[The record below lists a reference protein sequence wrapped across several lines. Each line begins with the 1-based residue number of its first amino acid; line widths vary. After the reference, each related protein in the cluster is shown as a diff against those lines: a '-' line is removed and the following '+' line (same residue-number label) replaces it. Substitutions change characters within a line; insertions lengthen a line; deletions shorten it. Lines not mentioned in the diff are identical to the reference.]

1 MLMVM
6 LLHYGVVVLRPPA
19 EKLNYKILP
28 PPPRA
33 AGRARPL
40 HFRVGRSPP
49 LVVAPMG
56 RGGVNLDA
64 GVDALRA
71 TGRDATSLGLGGRMR
86 KLVFTDAQF
95 MDDAQVRAQLHTRA
109 AHSARCGEL

>member
-1 MLMVM
+1 
-6 LLHYGVVVLRPPA
+6 
-19 EKLNYKILP
+19 
-28 PPPRA
+28 
-33 AGRARPL
+33 
-40 HFRVGRSPP
+40 
-49 LVVAPMG
+49 MG